1 MALSA
6 TIRRH
11 KTIVFSIACLV
22 LATIV
27 ASGAYL
33 LVRHKDKNG
42 GLDEKALSAGHQH
55 HKRNGVDESE
65 ARRRRGARQRL
76 AALGRPG
83 FREPKAR
90 AAPEVI
96 MARLQERERWFNT
109 LPPDPN
115 RTQTEAS
122 QQQTIAQLIHRMG
135 FVVTSIEC
143 HTGACRIWLGPDP
156 QAPRQRPPPSQPI
169 DRIMKE
175 KWHWFH
181 YMDGAEVRTVMY
193 TATTG
198 TLPDIS
204 NIRAATQGS
213 ASAAAQPPAAPH

>member
-1 MALSA
+1 MALSS
-6 TIRRH
+6 TISRH
-11 KTIVFSIACLV
+11 KTIVLSIACLA

-27 ASGAYL
+27 GFGGYM
-33 LVRHKDKNG
+33 LVKHKDKDDP
-42 GLDEKALSAGHQH
+42 LDDKDPSARHQR
-55 HKRNGVDESE
+55 HKGKGVVEAE

-90 AAPEVI
+90 AAPEVV
-96 MARLQERERWFNT
+96 MARLRERERWFNT

-122 QQQTIAQLIHRMG
+122 QQQSVGQMIHRMG

-143 HTGACRIWLGPDP
+143 HTGACRIWLEADP
-156 QAPRQRPPPSQPI
+156 QAPKQRPPPTQPI

-181 YMDGAEVRTVMY
+181 YMDGAEVRTLMY

-204 NIRAATQGS
+204 NIQAATLAS
-213 ASAAAQPPAAPH
+213 ASAAAPPAAPH